1 MASIVFDASAILAH
15 LNEEPGAE
23 RASAFLGN
31 AIICAVNYSEIVAKL
46 VERGA
51 SLSLIRPALS
61 RYGLEIVPFDGDLAE
76 RAGALR
82 AKTRAFGLS
91 LGDRACLA
99 LAERSRLPVLTAD
112 HMWKELNLHIDV
124 EVLR

>member
-15 LNEEPGAE
+15 LNGEPGAA
-23 RASAFLGN
+23 RAADFLGD
-31 AIICAVNYSEIVAKL
+31 AIISSVNYSEIVAKL
-46 VERGA
+46 AERGA

-61 RYGLEIVPFDGDLAE
+61 RYGLQIVPFDEDLAE
-76 RAGALR
+76 RAGVLR
-82 AKTRAFGLS
+82 PKTKQHGLS

-99 LAERSRLPVLTAD
+99 LGERERLPVLTAD
-112 HMWKELNLHIDV
+112 RIWADLNLPIMV

>member
-1 MASIVFDASAILAH
+1 VASIVFDASVILAH
-15 LNEEPGAE
+15 LNNEPGAD
-23 RASAFLGN
+23 RAAAHLGD
-31 AIICAVNYSEIVAKL
+31 AIMCAVNLSEIIAKL

-61 RYGLEIVPFDGDLAE
+61 RYGLQIVPFDEDLAE
-76 RAGALR
+76 RAGGLR
-82 AKTRAFGLS
+82 ARTKAFGLS

-112 HMWKELNLHIDV
+112 RMWAEIDLHIDV
-124 EVLR
+124 QILR

>member
-1 MASIVFDASAILAH
+1 MASIVFDASALLAH
-15 LNEEPGAE
+15 LNGEPGTD
-23 RASAFLGN
+23 RAVEFLGD
-31 AIICAVNYSEIVAKL
+31 AIISSVNYSEIVAKL

-61 RYGLEIVPFDGDLAE
+61 RYGLQIVPFDEDLAE

-82 AKTRAFGLS
+82 PKTKQHGLS

-99 LAERSRLPVLTAD
+99 LGERSRLPVLTAD
-112 HMWKELNLHIDV
+112 RIWADLNLPILV

>member
-1 MASIVFDASAILAH
+1 VASIVFDSSVILAH
-15 LNEEPGAE
+15 LHNEPGAD
-23 RASAFLGN
+23 RAAALLGD
-31 AIICAVNYSEIVAKL
+31 AIMCAVNFSEIVAKL
-46 VERGA
+46 AERGA

-61 RYGLEIVPFDGDLAE
+61 RYGMQVIPFDEDLAE

-82 AKTRAFGLS
+82 ATTKAFGLS

-112 HMWKELNLHIDV
+112 RMWKDLGLHIDV
-124 EVLR
+124 QILR

>member
-1 MASIVFDASAILAH
+1 MASIVFDASVILAH
-15 LNEEPGAE
+15 LNDEPGAE
-23 RASAFLGN
+23 RAAAFLGD
-31 AIICAVNYSEIVAKL
+31 AVICAVNYSEVVAKL
-46 VERGA
+46 VERGG
-51 SLSLIRPALS
+51 SLPLIRPALS
-61 RYGLEIVPFDGDLAE
+61 RYGLEIAPFDGDLAE

-82 AKTRAFGLS
+82 AKTKAFGLS

-112 HMWKELNLHIDV
+112 RMWKELNLHIDV

>member
-1 MASIVFDASAILAH
+1 M
-15 LNEEPGAE
+15 
-23 RASAFLGN
+23 
-31 AIICAVNYSEIVAKL
+31 CAVNLSEIVGKL

-61 RYGLEIVPFDGDLAE
+61 RYGLEIVPFDEDLAE

-82 AKTRAFGLS
+82 AGTKAFGLS

-99 LAERSRLPVLTAD
+99 LAVRSRLPVLTAD
-112 HMWKELNLHIDV
+112 RIWKDLGLHIDV
-124 EVLR
+124 QILR

>member
-1 MASIVFDASAILAH
+1 VARIVFDASTILVH
-15 LNEEPGAE
+15 LNGEPGAD
-23 RASAFLGN
+23 RAAAHLGD
-31 AIICAVNYSEIVAKL
+31 AVMCAVNLSEIIAKL
-46 VERGA
+46 VGRGA

-61 RYGLEIVPFDGDLAE
+61 RYGLEIIPFDEDLAE

-82 AKTRAFGLS
+82 ARTKAFGLS

-112 HMWKELNLHIDV
+112 RMWKDLDLHI
-124 EVLR
+124 EVQTLR

>member
-1 MASIVFDASAILAH
+1 MASIVFDSSVILAH
-15 LNEEPGAE
+15 LNNERGAD
-23 RASAFLGN
+23 RAAAFLGD
-31 AIICAVNYSEIVAKL
+31 AIMCAVNFSEIVAKL

-61 RYGLEIVPFDGDLAE
+61 RYGLQVIPFDEELAE

-82 AKTRAFGLS
+82 SKTKAFGLS

-99 LAERSRLPVLTAD
+99 LAERTRLPVLTAD
-112 HMWKELNLHIDV
+112 RMWKDLDLHIDV
-124 EVLR
+124 QFLR

>member
-1 MASIVFDASAILAH
+1 VASIVFDSSAVLAH
-15 LNEEPGAE
+15 LNHEPGAE
-23 RASAFLGN
+23 RAAAFLGD

-51 SLSLIRPALS
+51 RLAVVRPALS
-61 RYGLEIVPFDGDLAE
+61 RYGLQIVPFDEDLAE

-82 AKTRAFGLS
+82 AATKAYGLS

-112 HMWKELNLHIDV
+112 RMWKELDLHIDV